1 MLLERWEKNRRVFAA
16 SNACA
21 DPVIGCAG
29 HRQQPRLEIR
39 QDRQMYYLRGHG
51 RTHNKLYPFDF
62 RHVKIQ
68 IFLLARPNFWV

>member
-1 MLLERWEKNRRVFAA
+1 
-16 SNACA
+16 
-21 DPVIGCAG
+21 
-29 HRQQPRLEIR
+29 
-39 QDRQMYYLRGHG
+39 MYYLRGHG